1 MEYSAMPQ
9 KNVLQG
15 LFSLLRE
22 LNLSLLTLRL
32 ESLPQP
38 VFLMLRERSAEL
50 YAAMR
55 RSARKTHKRK
65 RQAAARGW
73 QEPLESLKQTLAATH
88 VLLRQLRDLRRAI
101 DLDLSTAEGCIRYND
116 FPWMMQTIKQRL
128 RTIGADAANSMGTAP
143 PAHVFKQNTDALKDV
158 TRHMGQ
164 LTKIVAELN
173 QWADK
178 QTTAHSTTLD
188 AIFTCLET
196 DAALASINKDVSLEL
211 RGVAY
216 NNIVASGLFDE
227 SFYLSQLPNCG
238 KGVRDSLKNYL
249 TQTHDA
255 SPCPFFNNAYYKEQ
269 SKFVQ
274 MLRYNPLEHFAR
286 YGETMRLSPGPELD
300 VIFYLKNN
308 EDILN
313 AGISPYRHFVHH
325 GVNEGRQP
333 SAHAGGFLSREY
345 MGNAGGRLA
354 FVGEPD
360 DGERLAW
367 EALRT
372 QCLKRDNGKAVSVPV
387 AGWSAFAEKVDGF
400 VVGAAA
406 LAVLDEKRLS
416 ALARSG
422 ASLVYLGENP
432 QDDLQGLL
440 GQSIFP
446 LARICAVTNA
456 YERFLRW
463 QEDEAPIRLLYYPFA
478 NMEDSLPLAN
488 AMLSKLARREAFP
501 LRRFVQPAQNDD
513 GTPKPVISVVSII
526 YKKPEEMLAFLESIN
541 RQDLV
546 RPYEVV
552 LVDDASP
559 DDTVDRVQA
568 WLTEKQ
574 ASGLLNCRMDVR
586 ILRNAVNSGN
596 CISRN
601 KGIEAARSD
610 IILVADGDMVF
621 GVSNLS
627 EHVWAYR
634 FGDCDAVL
642 GFFRFDLNKAFV
654 FDWLAACEIDEAI
667 VHTKLVNL
675 EGLISSHGRMQF
687 ISHSIFNFITK
698 NVSFRKSFFKDEY
711 FDPAFSYSAKP
722 DSGYGVED
730 QEFGAKIYFSG
741 GKIRFV
747 ERAIAMH
754 ILHADN
760 SYNESRAMAM
770 LRNWEKLLVKHPD
783 LVYVDRQ
790 YYQQKT
796 VEFLHRT
803 ASRQET
809 PEHVAARARY
819 AAPDRVNVTVRV
831 SRPLRILTYA
841 WDADS
846 QYDLFK
852 MGKAAFVLATN
863 IGTRHCD
870 QWAYDQRPLPRN
882 VRLAPLEAIKPDEY
896 DLAILPCDGHVL
908 SPAPGKV
915 PADWGNAFLTM
926 LEVTKDI
933 PRVALCHDAPPRAA
947 GDSADADRAMD
958 EAVPGSRVALR
969 DLLGDIHV
977 VCASHQAQ
985 REWGF
990 ARSSV
995 IWHGFWPVE
1004 FPPGK
1009 HSRGCLT
1016 LPRQAFEDSPLVHGE
1031 AVRRRVA
1038 ELLGKQPVLEYAA
1051 PPPPHPGYTV
1061 GTQERA
1067 MAQLQNI
1074 VEYLGDFALYFNPTR
1089 HCPMPRLRGEA
1100 MMTGTIPVSLRNHDV
1115 DMFIQNGVNGF
1126 YGDSPEELAEQMRW
1140 LWEHEKERREISR
1153 QARLMAL
1160 DVFNIDR
1167 HLAAWSELLRQV
1179 A

>member
-1 MEYSAMPQ
+1 MPQ
-9 KNVLQG
+9 KSVLQG

-22 LNLSLLTLRL
+22 LNQSLLSLRL

-38 VFLMLRERSAEL
+38 TFLMLRERSAEL

-55 RSARKTHKRK
+55 RSARKVHKRK
-65 RQAAARGW
+65 RQAEARGW
-73 QEPLESLKQTLAATH
+73 KEPLDNLKQTLAAAH
-88 VLLRQLRDLRRAI
+88 SLLRRLRELRREI
-101 DLDLSTAEGCIRYND
+101 DLDLSTAEACVRYND
-116 FPWMMQTIKQRL
+116 FPGMIHALKHRL
-128 RTIGADAANSMGTAP
+128 RSIGADAESKMGTAP
-143 PAHVFKQNTDALKDV
+143 PVHIFKHKTDELKEV
-158 TRHMGQ
+158 TRQMGQ
-164 LTKIVAELN
+164 LTKVVAELN
-173 QWADK
+173 QWAGRK
-178 QTTAHSTTLD
+178 TTAYCTKLD
-188 AIFTCLET
+188 SVFASLET
-196 DAALASINKDVSLEL
+196 DPILSGINKDVVLEL
-211 RGVAY
+211 RGIAY
-216 NNIVASGLFDE
+216 NSIIGSGLFDK
-227 SFYLSQLPNCG
+227 SLYLAQLPASG
-238 KGVRDSLKNYL
+238 KDVRDGLKNYL
-249 TQTHDA
+249 MQTSGA
-255 SPCPFFNNAYYKEQ
+255 SPCRFFSDTYYREK

-286 YGETMRLSPGPELD
+286 YGESMRLSPGPELD
-300 VIFYLKNN
+300 VLFYLKNN

-333 SAHAGGFLSREY
+333 SARAGGFLSREY

-354 FVGEPD
+354 FIGDPE

-367 EALRT
+367 ELLRT
-372 QCLKRDNGKAVSVPV
+372 QCLKRDKGHAVSIPV
-387 AGWSAFAEKVDGF
+387 SGWSGLEEEINGV
-400 VVGAAA
+400 VVGPSGLTA
-406 LAVLDEKRLS
+406 LDETRLS

-422 ASLVYLGENP
+422 VSLVYLGGNP

-440 GQSIFP
+440 AQDIFP
-446 LARICAVTNA
+446 LTRVCAVTYD

-463 QEDEAPIRLLYYPFA
+463 QEGNAPIRLLYYPFE

-488 AMLSKLARREAFP
+488 AMLSKLARHEAFP
-501 LRRFVQPAQNDD
+501 LRRFVQPATNDD

-526 YKKPEEMLAFLESIN
+526 YKKPDEMLAFLESIN

-546 RPYEVV
+546 RPYEVI

-574 ASGLLNCRMDVR
+574 ESGLLNCRMDVR

-601 KGIEAARSD
+601 RGIKAAQSD

-621 GVSNLS
+621 GTSNLS

-634 FGDCDAVL
+634 FDDCDAVL
-642 GFFRFDLNKAFV
+642 GFFRFDLNKTFV
-654 FDWLAACEIDEAI
+654 FDWLAACEVDNEII
-667 VHTKLVNL
+667 HTKLVNL
-675 EGLISSHGRMQF
+675 EGLITAHGKMQF
-687 ISHSIFNFITK
+687 IGHSIFNFITK
-698 NVSFRKSFFKDEY
+698 NLSFKKSFFKDEY
-711 FDPAFSYSAKP
+711 FDPDFSYSTKP

-730 QEFGAKIYFSG
+730 QEFGAKMYFAG
-741 GKIRFV
+741 GRVRFV
-747 ERAIAMH
+747 ERAIAIH

-760 SYNESRAMAM
+760 SYNDSKALAM
-770 LRNWEKLLVKHPD
+770 LRNWEKLLAKYPD
-783 LVYVDRQ
+783 LVLVDRQ

-796 VEFLHRT
+796 IEFLNRT

-809 PEHVAARARY
+809 PEHIAARARY
-819 AAPDRVNVTVRV
+819 TAPDRVNVRV
-831 SRPLRILTYA
+831 SASRPLRILTYV
-841 WDADS
+841 WDAAS

-852 MGKAAFVLATN
+852 LGKASFVLAAN
-863 IGTRHCD
+863 LGTRHGG

-896 DLAILPCDGHVL
+896 DLAILPFDEHVL
-908 SPAPGKV
+908 QPETRKA
-915 PADWGNAFLTM
+915 PADWGNAFFTM
-926 LEVTKDI
+926 LEVAKDI
-933 PRVALCHDAPPRAA
+933 PRVALCHGTPPRAA
-947 GDSADADRAMD
+947 GDSADADRAMG
-958 EAVPGSRVALR
+958 EVIPGSREALR
-969 DLLGDIHV
+969 NLLGDIHV

-1009 HSRGCLT
+1009 HGRSGLT
-1016 LPRQAFEDSPLVHGE
+1016 LPRQAFEDDPLVHGE

-1038 ELLGKQPVLEYAA
+1038 ELLGQKPVLEYAA
-1051 PPPPHPGYTV
+1051 PPPPHPGYTA

-1067 MAQLQNI
+1067 MAQFQNV

-1126 YGDSPEELAEQMRW
+1126 YGDSAEELAEQMQW
-1140 LWEHEKERREISR
+1140 LLEHEKERREISR
-1153 QARLMAL
+1153 QARLTAM

-1167 HLAAWSELLRQV
+1167 HLAAWNELLKQV
-1179 A
+1179 T